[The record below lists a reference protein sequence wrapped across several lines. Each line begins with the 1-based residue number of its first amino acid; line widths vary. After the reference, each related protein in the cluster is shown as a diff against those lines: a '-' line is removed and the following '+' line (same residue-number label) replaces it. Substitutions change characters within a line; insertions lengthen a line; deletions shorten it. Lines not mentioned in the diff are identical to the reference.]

1 MKLENPV
8 VVDNVIRVQNSFVYL
23 NRGRWIINLVL
34 VLALLSFVGFSIIP
48 LLGSVLKENQP
59 SAVAKSVSTKNVSSP
74 DTTELQ
80 SQAKGYELVLQ
91 REPDN
96 KAALRGLMESRL
108 QLGDLKGSIEPL
120 EKLAAL
126 DPNQT
131 DYMVLLAQAKQ
142 QLGDREAAAQT
153 YRTIL
158 TSKPGD
164 INALQGLVGLLLQQK
179 RPEAAIGLLQDTL
192 KTGNRANQTQAG
204 SVDVTSV
211 QLLLSQVYFNE
222 QRYPEAIAIYD
233 EAIKSNKQDFR
244 PVLAKA
250 LVLQKLGKTAESKPL
265 FRRAANLAPAQYKDQ
280 IKQMLNATPSRSTPI
295 ISPSTAPSSA
305 PAPTTPSL
313 VQ

>member
-280 IKQMLNATPSRSTPI
+280 IKQMLNATPARSTPI
-295 ISPSTAPSSA
+295 ISPSTAPSST
-305 PAPTTPSL
+305 PVPTTPSL